1 MNDFKTKRKSKAP
14 RTSRKKK
21 SVKLNIK
28 ALIGKTF
35 KFSLYLCLLT
45 AGLLALHFS
54 RSFLM
59 TSPFFVLSNVVVE
72 GNKKISR
79 NELLKRAGIQ
89 DDTNIFS
96 LDIDDAGKD
105 IADMPWVKTVSIERE
120 LPNKLR
126 ITIKER
132 EPLALIK
139 LDDLFYVDAESNVF
153 AKADSETGWDF
164 PVVVGLNKKSL
175 LKGSKDTFRKLDSG
189 LQFLKSLKDREGI
202 FSWASIS
209 EIIVDEKGGLTLYT
223 IGSGIP
229 VYLGKKGFEKRLVR
243 AEKTLTDLQ
252 RRGIKARSID
262 ADFIDKVLVK
272 KLI

>member
-1 MNDFKTKRKSKAP
+1 MKDFCTKRKRKAP
-14 RTSRKKK
+14 RASRKKK
-21 SVKLNIK
+21 AARLNIK

-72 GNKKISR
+72 GNKKISK
-79 NELLKRAGIQ
+79 NELLKRAAIE

-105 IADMPWVKTVSIERE
+105 IADMPWVKTVLIERE
-120 LPNKLR
+120 FPNKLR

-139 LDDLFYVDAESNVF
+139 LDSLFYVDEESNVF

-164 PVVVGLNKKSL
+164 PVVAGLDRKSL
-175 LKGSKDTFRKLDSG
+175 LKGSKDTFRKLDKG
-189 LQFLKSLKDREGI
+189 LAFLKSIKDREGI

-209 EIIVDEKGGLTLYT
+209 EIIVDKKGGLTLYT

-229 VYLGKKGFEKRLVR
+229 VYLGKTSFEKRLVR
-243 AEKTLTDLQ
+243 AERTLTDLQ
-252 RRGIKARSID
+252 RRGIKARLID

>member
-1 MNDFKTKRKSKAP
+1 MKDFKTKRKSRAP

-21 SVKLNIK
+21 SAGLNIK
-28 ALIGKTF
+28 GLIGKTF

-45 AGLLALHFS
+45 AGLFALNLG

-59 TSPFFVLSNVVVE
+59 TSPFFVLSNVMLE
-72 GNKKISR
+72 GNKKISK
-79 NELLKRAGIQ
+79 NDLLKRTGIK

-105 IADMPWVKTVSIERE
+105 IADMPWVKTVAIERE
-120 LPNKLR
+120 FPNKLR
-126 ITIKER
+126 IKIEER

-139 LDDLFYVDAESNVF
+139 LDDLYYVDAESNVF
-153 AKADSETGWDF
+153 AKADAETGWDF
-164 PVVVGLNKKSL
+164 PIVAGINRKSL
-175 LKGSKDTFRKLDSG
+175 LKGRRDTFRKLDKG
-189 LQFLKSLKDREGI
+189 LKFLKSIKDRDGI

-209 EIIVDEKGGLTLYT
+209 EIIVDKKGGLTLYT

-229 VYLGKKGFEKRLVR
+229 VYLGKAGFEKRLVR

-252 RRGIKARSID
+252 RRGIKARLID
-262 ADFIDKVLVK
+262 ADFSDKVLVK